1 MMELERELDRIRMGR
16 DWMEKPLKC
25 PVCGSTNVYRVVGT
39 NIFICKNCH
48 AGLEWDGKKET
59 LRLRSG

>member
-1 MMELERELDRIRMGR
+1 MLGLEQELDRIRRSR
-16 DWMEKPLKC
+16 DWLEKPLRC

-39 NIFICKNCH
+39 NIFICKDCY